1 MPARGG
7 TVVSRPEHTS
17 RTHENPTL
25 TGGLKLTPPS
35 RVASPATSPCPPSP
49 PASSPVRPSGWPA
62 WPMPATCGPRTLW
75 PFRRPRRTLPPTPTP
90 AAGGI
95 GITRRCWIR
104 PPRPIFSR
112 RSSNADPPHRGPP
125 RTHVRGGPPHLEHQP
140 CRSCSPDRGTGNST
154 DSTAIRLS
162 DIHPARWGTVVSRL
176 EHTSRTHENPTL
188 TGGLKL
194 TPPPP
199 RVASPATSLS
209 PPCRPVLGG
218 AALGLAGMAN
228 ARTYPSTV
236 RHRARASWPR
246 RTPRRSRSCTSPPAG
261 AHNGCRRGDLH
272 TTAWLSC
279 STRCP
284 LTIKPP
290 TAWRCAGRSGMEMV
304 ISVPGDVERTSN
316 CPPDASTLV
325 RIDAIPI

>member
-7 TVVSRPEHTS
+7 TVVSRLEHTS
-17 RTHENPTL
+17 QTHENPIL

-49 PASSPVRPSGWPA
+49 PASSPVPPSGWPA

-95 GITRRCWIR
+95 GITPRCWIG

-112 RSSNADPPHRGPP
+112 RSSNADPRHRGPP
-125 RTHVRGGPPHLEHQP
+125 RTQVRGGPPHLEHQP
-140 CRSCSPDRGTGNST
+140 CRSCSPDRGTRNST
-154 DSTAIRLS
+154 DSTAIRPS
-162 DIHPARWGTVVSRL
+162 DIPPARWGTVVSRL

-194 TPPPP
+194 TPPS

-209 PPCRPVLGG
+209 PPCRPGSSAVPRSAWPVWPMPAPTPAPSVTAPGHRGHAEHQG
-218 AALGLAGMAN
+218 AAARGHHRQR
-228 ARTYPSTV
+228 ARTTV
-236 RHRARASWPR
+236 
-246 RTPRRSRSCTSPPAG
+246 AG
-261 AHNGCRRGDLH
+261 AAIFTRR
-272 TTAWLSC
+272 
-279 STRCP
+279 
-284 LTIKPP
+284 
-290 TAWRCAGRSGMEMV
+290 
-304 ISVPGDVERTSN
+304 PG
-316 CPPDASTLV
+316 
-325 RIDAIPI
+325 